1 VIEKTRKADIYLHDK
16 LAAMLTE
23 NPNQQYTLTYLPGY
37 SGPPISLTLPLRS
50 TPYEFDHFPAFFDGL
65 LPEGPHLE
73 ALLKHAKLD
82 RDDYL
87 GQLIQ
92 VGHDLVGAVTVLEHR
107 LDD

>member
-1 VIEKTRKADIYLHDK
+1 MIEKTRKADIYLHDK
-16 LAAMLTE
+16 LAATLTQE
-23 NPNQQYTLTYLPGY
+23 MNQHYTLTYRPDY
-37 SGPPISLTLPLRS
+37 SGPPISLTLPLSS
-50 TPYEFDHFPAFFDGL
+50 TPYHFDHFPAFFDGL

-73 ALLKHAKLD
+73 ALLKVAKLD

-107 LDD
+107 PHA